1 MQKIQNDSNQKIKHE
16 IKKDKIKE
24 EVEGLKNEKEE
35 WRNKYLRALAD
46 YQNFEKRTFDEKTRI
61 EKRANGN
68 LIIKLLPFLDSLEK
82 AEVFIK
88 DQGLKMIREK
98 FYQVLKENKVEE
110 IQILGHEF
118 DPFLAEAVDIVEGD
132 KDNIVVEVTRKGY
145 KYNDMILRIAQVKVS
160 KKKINNIKN

>member
-1 MQKIQNDSNQKIKHE
+1 M
-16 IKKDKIKE
+16 
-24 EVEGLKNEKEE
+24 
-35 WRNKYLRALAD
+35 AD
-46 YQNFEKRTFDEKTRI
+46 YQNFEKRTFDEKSRI

-82 AEVFIK
+82 AEIFIK

-98 FYQVLKENKVEE
+98 FYQVLKENGVEE
-110 IQILGHEF
+110 IQILNQEF

-145 KYNDMILRIAQVKVS
+145 KYNDVILRIAQVKVS

>member
-1 MQKIQNDSNQKIKHE
+1 MQKIQDDSNQKIKHE
-16 IKKDKIKE
+16 TKKDKTKE
-24 EVEGLKNEKEE
+24 ELEELKNEKEE

-46 YQNFEKRTFDEKTRI
+46 YQNFEKRTFDEKSRI

-82 AEVFIK
+82 AEIFIK

-98 FYQVLKENKVEE
+98 FYQVLKENGVEE
-110 IQILGHEF
+110 IQILNQEF

-145 KYNDMILRIAQVKVS
+145 KYNDVILRIAQVKVS